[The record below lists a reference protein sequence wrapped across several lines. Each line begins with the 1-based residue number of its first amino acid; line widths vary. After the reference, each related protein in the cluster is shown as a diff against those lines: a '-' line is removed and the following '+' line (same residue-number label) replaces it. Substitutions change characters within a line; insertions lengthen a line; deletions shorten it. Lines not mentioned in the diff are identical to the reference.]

1 VSHLANLRERAI
13 KSRLKECYLF
23 KSCNSSLAQTAV
35 CCALFLFLPLPF
47 VVAPRSLPK
56 VVYVK
61 ANPKKREREQT
72 KGVERRG
79 GESAKG
85 CREKETAGQ
94 LASMSHKFKQFVFVV
109 KL

>member
-1 VSHLANLRERAI
+1 MLR
-13 KSRLKECYLF
+13 
-23 KSCNSSLAQTAV
+23 QTQ
-35 CCALFLFLPLPF
+35 
-47 VVAPRSLPK
+47 
-56 VVYVK
+56 
-61 ANPKKREREQT
+61 KKREREQT

-85 CREKETAGQ
+85 CREKETGGQ